1 MDGSDPSECMLA
13 LEHGFWDRDPGLV
26 LAGVD
31 EVGRG
36 PLAGPVYASAV
47 AIASADA
54 DSFLAGPLAGLTD
67 SKKLTEARR
76 EHFSEVLHS
85 LPNVRIA
92 IGSASVAEIDSLNIL
107 RATHLAMRR
116 AVVALGDP
124 QPAHVLVDGL
134 PVKGLPCPSTAI
146 VKGDA
151 KSLLI
156 AAASVVAKVAR
167 DHLMEEL
174 DAQYPGY
181 GFAGNKGYGTAAHL
195 EALRRLGVSPAH
207 RKSFA
212 PVADI
217 LAPRLDL

>member
-1 MDGSDPSECMLA
+1 MLEF
-13 LEHGFWDRDPGLV
+13 EHKLWAERPDAV

-47 AIASADA
+47 VIASADA
-54 DSFLAGPLAGLTD
+54 DSFLEGPLAGLTD

-76 EHFSEVLHS
+76 EHFHDLLRS
-85 LPNVRIA
+85 LPGVRIG

-116 AVVALGDP
+116 AVLDLGDP
-124 QPAHVLVDGL
+124 PPDHVLVDGL
-134 PVKGLPCPSTAI
+134 PVRGLPCPSTAL

-151 KSLLI
+151 QSLLI
-156 AAASVVAKVAR
+156 AAASVVAKVTR
-167 DHLMEEL
+167 DHLMAEL

-181 GFAGNKGYGTAAHL
+181 GFATNKGYGTAVHL
-195 EALRRLGVSPAH
+195 EALRRLVVSPVH
-207 RKSFA
+207 RRSFA